1 MKNIAPYTLAADGIR
16 DWDTPATQVVYRSG
30 ALDALREAA
39 VLARRHL
46 DIGKL
51 IDDGRRLESTA
62 LVKIKAMT
70 YGREDNRKVI
80 NPGGVY
86 TRGGIDA
93 LGVVLDALPPE
104 TIELAPIILADLQ
117 DLRHDW
123 QRRNLNACEDATARA
138 IIACL

>member
-1 MKNIAPYTLAADGIR
+1 MKNITPYTLAADGIR

-30 ALDALREAA
+30 ALDALRKAA
-39 VLARRHL
+39 TLARQHL

-51 IDDGRRLESTA
+51 IDDGRRMESAA
-62 LVKIKAMT
+62 LVKIKAKT

-104 TIELAPIILADLQ
+104 TIELAPTILADLQ

>member
-1 MKNIAPYTLAADGIR
+1 MKNITPYTLAADGIR

-30 ALDALREAA
+30 ALDALRKAA

-51 IDDGRRLESTA
+51 IDDGRRLEAAA
-62 LVKIKAMT
+62 LVKIKAKT

>member
-1 MKNIAPYTLAADGIR
+1 MKNITPYTLAADGIR

-30 ALDALREAA
+30 ALDALRKAA

-51 IDDGRRLESTA
+51 IDDGRRLESAA
-62 LVKIKAMT
+62 LVKIKAKT

-104 TIELAPIILADLQ
+104 TIDLAPTILADLQ
-117 DLRHDW
+117 ALRHDW

>member
-1 MKNIAPYTLAADGIR
+1 MKNITPYTLAADGIR

-30 ALDALREAA
+30 ALDALRKAA

-51 IDDGRRLESTA
+51 IDDGRRLESAA
-62 LVKIKAMT
+62 LVKIKAKT
-70 YGREDNRKVI
+70 YGREDNREVI

-138 IIACL
+138 VIACL

>member
-30 ALDALREAA
+30 ALAALRKAA

-51 IDDGRRLESTA
+51 IDDGRRLESAA
-62 LVKIKAMT
+62 LVKVKAKT

-104 TIELAPIILADLQ
+104 TIELAPTILADLQ

>member
-1 MKNIAPYTLAADGIR
+1 MKNITPYTLAADGIR

-30 ALDALREAA
+30 ALDALRKAA

-51 IDDGRRLESTA
+51 IDDGRRMESAA
-62 LVKIKAMT
+62 LVKIKAKT

-104 TIELAPIILADLQ
+104 TIELAPTILADLQ
-117 DLRHDW
+117 ELRHDW
-123 QRRNLNACEDATARA
+123 RRRNLNACEDAAAKA

>member
-1 MKNIAPYTLAADGIR
+1 MKNITPYTLAADGIR

-30 ALDALREAA
+30 ALDALRKAA

-51 IDDGRRLESTA
+51 IDDGRRLESAA
-62 LVKIKAMT
+62 LVKVKAKT

-123 QRRNLNACEDATARA
+123 QRRNLNACEDAAARA

>member
-16 DWDTPATQVVYRSG
+16 DWDTPATKVVYRSG
-30 ALDALREAA
+30 ALEALRKAA
-39 VLARRHL
+39 VLARRNL

-51 IDDGRRLESTA
+51 IDDGRRMESAA
-62 LVKIKAMT
+62 LVKIKAKT

-93 LGVVLDALPPE
+93 IGVVLDALPPE
-104 TIELAPIILADLQ
+104 TVEFAPIILEDLQ
-117 DLRHDW
+117 ELHRDW
-123 QRRNLNACEDATARA
+123 QRRNLNACEDAVARA

>member
-1 MKNIAPYTLAADGIR
+1 MKNITPYTLAADGIR

-30 ALDALREAA
+30 ALDALRKAA
-39 VLARRHL
+39 VLARRHM

-51 IDDGRRLESTA
+51 IDDGRRLESAA
-62 LVKIKAMT
+62 LVKIKAKT

-123 QRRNLNACEDATARA
+123 QRRNLNACEDAAARA